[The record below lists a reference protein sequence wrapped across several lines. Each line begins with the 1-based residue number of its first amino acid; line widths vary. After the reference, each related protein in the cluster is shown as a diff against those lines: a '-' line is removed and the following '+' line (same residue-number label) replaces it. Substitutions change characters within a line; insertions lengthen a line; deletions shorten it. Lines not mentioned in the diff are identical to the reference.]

1 MRGCAYTGGNGFYLF
16 AKANLSGHLLFC
28 FACSGCRLDVRQYAL
43 GLTSKL
49 EIGARGVSVEQEDWV
64 G

>member
-1 MRGCAYTGGNGFYLF
+1 MRGCAYTSGNGFYLF

-28 FACSGCRLDVRQYAL
+28 FVFDYRLGVRRYA
-43 GLTSKL
+43 L
-49 EIGARGVSVEQEDWV
+49 EIGARSVSVEQEDWV